1 MKLKSLVLAFACT
14 FSTGALA
21 ADDFNADLADIAENT
36 ISTWVAAPV
45 VLDALRVQNTRT
57 AELSEEQ
64 ILSMDAT
71 WRDQTVSGGALV
83 DGLLSNPLSQHL
95 KALKMEGQGRY
106 SEIFISDA
114 RGLNVGQSD
123 LTSDY
128 WQGDEDKWQVPHATS
143 DVHIG
148 EVEFDE
154 STQSYQSQVSVPII
168 EGDAFLGVITVGIN
182 LEQLA
187 AN

>member
-1 MKLKSLVLAFACT
+1 MKLRSLAMAFACT
-14 FSTGALA
+14 FATGALA
-21 ADDFNADLADIAENT
+21 ADDFNADLADIADKT
-36 ISTWVAAPV
+36 IATWVGAPV
-45 VLDALRVQNTRT
+45 VIDALRTQNART
-57 AELSEEQ
+57 AELSEDQ

-83 DGLLSNPLSQHL
+83 DSLLSNPLSQHL
-95 KALKMEGQGRY
+95 KSLKAEGRGRY

-168 EGDAFLGVITVGIN
+168 DGGAFLGVITVGVN